1 MLKFTASWRF
11 CLVAL
16 QNDMPI
22 STKYTNG
29 AEKLQSEEEL
39 VQKLS
44 TASLHLVVVWI
55 LELSPTILVGFARA
69 SFRLK

>member
-1 MLKFTASWRF
+1 
-11 CLVAL
+11 
-16 QNDMPI
+16 MPI

-44 TASLHLVVVWI
+44 TASLHLVVV
-55 LELSPTILVGFARA
+55 
-69 SFRLK
+69 

>member
-1 MLKFTASWRF
+1 MA
-11 CLVAL
+11 
-16 QNDMPI
+16 I

-44 TASLHLVVVWI
+44 TTSLHLVVVWI